1 MKYLFLFLVTMNVHA
16 VTIGQFIST
25 PEGSSLQTFDLNK
38 TSASYDKKSNF
49 FDKRKDLSL
58 GKFEIKGE
66 DFSADLKYLKSTLD
80 KIKAVDELLQKKNS
94 SFNDLSRNKPHDSFI
109 TLEDYRISQDS
120 DLYPGLKQIFEKMI
134 VKSWK
139 PDTGIK
145 VSDDLTS
152 IITYKKGK
160 EASKEA
166 FNMAFH
172 CQKDSAPTIC
182 SFKDL
187 GIIYIK

>member
-1 MKYLFLFLVTMNVHA
+1 MKYLFLFLVTLNVQA
-16 VTIGQFIST
+16 VSIGQFIST
-25 PEGSSLQTFDLNK
+25 PEASSLQTFDLNK
-38 TSASYDKKSNF
+38 NSASYEKKSNF
-49 FDKRKDLSL
+49 FDKSKDLSL
-58 GKFEIKGE
+58 GKFEIKGA
-66 DFSADLKYLKSTLD
+66 DFSADLKVLNTTLA
-80 KIKAVDELLQKKNS
+80 KIKAADELLQKKNS
-94 SFNDLSRNKPHDSFI
+94 SFNELSKKKPHDSFI

-120 DLYPGLKQIFEKMI
+120 DLYPDLKQIFDKLI
-134 VKSWK
+134 VKKWK

-145 VSDDLTS
+145 ISDDLTS
-152 IITYKKGK
+152 LITYKKGK